1 MQKNDDGPFL
11 HTIQKKK
18 KPLKIDLTIRAETKE
33 LLAEN
38 IGVNVHDL
46 WLGNDFLDM
55 VQKSK
60 A

>member
-1 MQKNDDGPFL
+1 MDHSFIPYK
-11 HTIQKKK
+11 KKK